1 MSPEAAEAVLRAAGA
16 ADDDA
21 IDVAATALAFAVR
34 RRSEAGDPRYLEHL
48 AELARAVGAAA
59 RRETTPAAQLGV
71 LRQVLV
77 DGQGYHGDRDTYDD
91 LRNADLA
98 FVIDRRRGLPVALA
112 ILWLHAGR
120 AQGWRLCGL
129 NFPGHFLLQIET
141 AGERLVFDPFNDGR
155 TLGTAELRELIKAIG
170 GPEATL
176 EPDYYAPLSN
186 RGTLLRLQN
195 NIKARLLKEGDVTGA
210 AFVMDG
216 MLMLAPGAAALW
228 REAGLLQVQQ
238 ENLGAARR
246 YLERAVELAES
257 ASARQRIA
265 AELAAIRGRLN

>member
-1 MSPEAAEAVLRAAGA
+1 MTPAVAEAVLRAAGA

-21 IDVAATALAFAVR
+21 IDVAATALAFAAR
-34 RRSEAGDPRYLEHL
+34 RRSEAGDPRYPQHL
-48 AELARAVGAAA
+48 AELVQAVAAA
-59 RRETTPAAQLGV
+59 APSEGTPAAQLGV

-77 DGQGYHGDRDTYDD
+77 EAHGYHGDRDTYDD

-98 FVIDRRRGLPVALA
+98 AVIDRRRGLPVALA

-120 AQGWRLCGL
+120 AQGWRLSGL

-141 AGERLVFDPFNDGR
+141 GGERLVFDPFNDGR
-155 TLGTAELRELIKAIG
+155 TLGTAELRELIKTVG
-170 GPEATL
+170 GPKAEL
-176 EPDYYAPLSN
+176 EPDHYAPLSN

-195 NIKARLLKEGDVTGA
+195 NVKARLLNQNDVTGA
-210 AFVMDG
+210 TFVLDG
-216 MLMLAPGAAALW
+216 MMMLAPGAAALW

-265 AELAAIRGRLN
+265 AELAAVRGRLN